1 MRMTWWLA
9 WLALLGAARACPGQ
23 DSILSPGVPPP
34 EGCASPTENNPN
46 PFPGLSAPEG
56 CAPAIGDN
64 LAPWTAP
71 AGSPGRFWAEADYV
85 IYWLKPVC
93 FTVPGLSVGN
103 LSDPQPGVL
112 GQPGS
117 QLVQGDSKFQLKGA
131 NGIRPR
137 IGVWLTDDQFLGL
150 EAEGF
155 VLEQVASGGTVA
167 SNSNGGPP
175 LFLVFQEPNN
185 ANAALP
191 FSVPGVV
198 AASSSAVG
206 ESRLWGAETNTLFH
220 ISTQRGACT
229 LHATALV
236 GCRYLNLDDRVIV
249 SNRQSLVSDPSV
261 TASGQAN
268 FATQNQFVGGQ
279 VGSRFGCAYGR
290 VRLDLT
296 TKLAFG
302 ETYLVSEVAGSPLL
316 SGSSVQP
323 GLVPGPLLA
332 LPSNVGR
339 LASERITVVPEFNL
353 RLRWQV
359 CNRFYLTL
367 GYNLLYWNKIL
378 CPGDQM
384 DALVN
389 TTQLPSRGPV
399 VGPADPAPKF
409 VFTDAFAQGLEAG
422 FGFTF

>member
-1 MRMTWWLA
+1 MRMTGLLA
-9 WLALLGAARACPGQ
+9 WIALLCLAGTSPAQ
-23 DSILSPGVPPP
+23 ESILSPCVP
-34 EGCASPTENNPN
+34 
-46 PFPGLSAPEG
+46 APEEN
-56 CAPAIGDN
+56 APAICDN
-64 LAPWTAP
+64 QNLFPSVPAPEESAPAIWGNQALCTAP
-71 AGSPGRFWAEADYV
+71 ASSAGRFWAEADYV

-117 QLVQGDSKFQLKGA
+117 QLVQGDSKFQFKGA
-131 NGIRPR
+131 NGLQPR
-137 IGVWLTDDQFLGL
+137 IGVWLTDDQFLGI

-175 LFLVFQEPNN
+175 LFLVFQEPDNT
-185 ANAALP
+185 NAALP
-191 FSVPGVV
+191 FSVPGSV

-206 ESRLWGAETNTLFH
+206 ESRLWGADTNALFH

-249 SNRQSLVSDPSV
+249 TNRQSLVSDPSV
-261 TASGQAN
+261 TAFGQGN

-279 VGSRFGCAYGR
+279 IGSRFGCAYGPL
-290 VRLDLT
+290 RLDLT
-296 TKLAFG
+296 SKLAFG

-316 SGSSVQP
+316 SSAGVQP
-323 GLVPGPLLA
+323 PLVPGPLLA

-339 LASERITVVPEFNL
+339 LASDRVTVVPQFDL

-359 CNRFYLTL
+359 CTRFYLTL
-367 GYNLLYWNKIL
+367 GYNFLYWNKIL

-389 TTQLPSRGPV
+389 TTQLPGRGPV

-409 VFTDAFAQGLEAG
+409 VFTDAFAQGLQAG
-422 FGFTF
+422 FGLTF